1 MTNLIGF
8 IPPAPTKDHYRVK
21 NLTGEVIETNKK
33 TVKVLFNILDNDEV
47 KELILDYPA
56 NKCEPHF
63 ATTKTVNGLTFFE
76 FQSKLKFLPQSI
88 TKWELFWSGY
98 KIKEV

>member
-1 MTNLIGF
+1 MNQLIGF
-8 IPPAPTKDHYRVK
+8 LPPNTTPEHKRVK

-33 TVKVLFNILDNDEV
+33 SVTVLFNILKNDEMQ
-47 KELILDYPA
+47 ELILDYPT

-76 FQSKLKFLPQSI
+76 FKSKLNFLPENQ

>member
-1 MTNLIGF
+1 MNQLIGF
-8 IPPAPTKDHYRVK
+8 IPPAPTPEHKRVK
-21 NLTGEVIETNKK
+21 NLTGKVVETNKK
-33 TVKVLFNILDNDEV
+33 TVKVLFNILEDDEV

-76 FQSKLKFLPQSI
+76 FQSKLNFLPSNQ